1 MRNAVWSLLAVFAL
15 AGCSYYSFT
24 GATIPSHL
32 GTIAIPLVEDR
43 SVSTVST
50 LSDDFTEAL
59 IDRFVNQTRL
69 SLEPL
74 ETNADAVLNVTISR
88 YENRPTSVG
97 GNERAALNRV
107 TLFAQV
113 RYMDQV
119 EDEVL
124 LETSLSAFGEY
135 DPAEGLDGETSA
147 AQDALQNLADDVFTR
162 ATSNW

>member
-1 MRNAVWSLLAVFAL
+1 MRSALCGFLLLWS
-15 AGCSYYSFT
+15 GCSYYSFT

-32 GTIAIPLVEDR
+32 GTISIPLVEDR
-43 SVSTVST
+43 SVSTIPT

-59 IDRFVNQTRL
+59 IERFVNQTRL

-74 ETNADAVLNVTISR
+74 EPDADAVLSVTISR

-107 TLFAQV
+107 TLYAQV
-113 RYMDQV
+113 RYLDQV

-124 LETSLSAFGEY
+124 LETSLNAFGEF
-135 DPAEGLDGETSA
+135 DPADGIDGEAEA
-147 AQDALQNLADDVFTR
+147 AQEALQNLADDVFTQ